1 MAFTADA
8 HHVIEFSSNVEL
20 LSQQS
25 RSKLESAADMRS
37 FYGEKAEA
45 IKQYG
50 ETEFGDLTDP
60 TGDTVFD
67 SIDKNSRWC
76 FPSDKKNVL
85 PTTREDWLRMISDPM
100 SPLVTAQAA
109 ALGRLKD
116 LTILAA
122 LGGTSKTG
130 KYDNLQDTALPA
142 AQKIGVTPTVATFSL
157 GLVKDAIQLL
167 EDNDTDDGSGT
178 VVILPAKFART
189 LQDDPEFTSSDYN
202 TSQVFVG
209 GNMYAEKL
217 QGFLGCTWI
226 VLSNK
231 FLTSSVVQTAA
242 GVGIENKCYV
252 YRRSGVALGMWDKD
266 GRKVVSE
273 VTERPD
279 KNYLVQCY
287 SKLTLGAT
295 RTEEVKVVEITITP
309 A

>member
-1 MAFTADA
+1 MAFTALE
-8 HHVIEFSSNVEL
+8 HHVVEFSSNVEL
-20 LSQQS
+20 LSQQKN
-25 RSKLESAADMRS
+25 SKLEPVATVRG

-50 ETEFGDLTDP
+50 ETEFGNLDDP

-67 SIDKNSRWC
+67 AIDKDSRWV
-76 FPSDKKNVL
+76 FPSDKKNAL

-100 SPLVTAQAA
+100 SPLVMGQAA

-116 LTILAA
+116 AIMLGA
-122 LGGTSKTG
+122 LGGTSQTG
-130 KYDNLQDTALPA
+130 KYDAMVGVPLPA
-142 AQKIGVTPTVATFSL
+142 EQKIDGGAAFTL
-157 GLVKDAIQLL
+157 GSVKDAIQLL
-167 EDNDTDDGSGT
+167 EDNDTDDGSGI
-178 VVILPAKFART
+178 VVVLPAKFART

-217 QGFLGCTWI
+217 QGFLGATWV

-231 FLTSSVVQTAA
+231 FLTSALVQNNA
-242 GVGIENKCYV
+242 GAGIENKCFV
-252 YRRSGVALGMWDKD
+252 YRRSGLVLGMWNKD
-266 GRKVVSE
+266 GKMVCSSVD
-273 VTERPD
+273 ERPD
-279 KNYLVQCY
+279 KNYLVQVY

>member
-1 MAFTADA
+1 MAFTADE
-8 HHVIEFSSNVEL
+8 HHVVEFSSNVEL
-20 LSQQS
+20 LSQQKN
-25 RSKLESAADMRS
+25 SKLEMFVDMRD

-67 SIDKNSRWC
+67 SIDKTSRWA

-100 SPLVTAQAA
+100 SPLVSAQAA

-116 LTILAA
+116 ATILGA
-122 LGGTSKTG
+122 LGGTAQTG
-130 KYDNLQDTALPA
+130 KYDSLVATALPA
-142 AQKIGVTPTVATFSL
+142 GQKIADTTFTL
-157 GLVKDAIQLL
+157 GLIKDAIQLL
-167 EDNDTDDGSGT
+167 EDNDTDDGSGIV
-178 VVILPAKFART
+178 VVIPAKFARQ

-202 TSQVFVG
+202 TSQAFVG
-209 GNMYAEKL
+209 GNMYAEKM
-217 QGFLGCTWI
+217 QGFLGASWI
-226 VLSNK
+226 SLSNK
-231 FLTSSVVQTAA
+231 FLTSTMVQTAA
-242 GVGIENKCYV
+242 GAGIEDKIYV
-252 YRRSGVALGMWDKD
+252 YRRSGVCLGMWDKD
-266 GRKVVSE
+266 GKKVVSN

-279 KNYLVQCY
+279 KNYLVQVY

-295 RTEEVKVVEITITP
+295 RKEEEKVVEITVTT